1 MTPTPSLPTS
11 LKLRRSKKAME
22 YEARGM
28 ENLVFEKHLS
38 LSSCTHFKI
47 CYITP
52 MSKVTIDKLAQMTQ
66 EQFSH
71 IDEQLSEV
79 KDELKSLKEGQEG
92 LKMGQERILE
102 VLLEIPSKKALERF
116 QVKTEAR
123 LTSLEKKTGI

>member
-1 MTPTPSLPTS
+1 
-11 LKLRRSKKAME
+11 
-22 YEARGM
+22 
-28 ENLVFEKHLS
+28 
-38 LSSCTHFKI
+38 
-47 CYITP
+47 

-71 IDEQLSEV
+71 IDEQLNGV
-79 KDELKSLKEGQEG
+79 KDDLRSLKV
-92 LKMGQERILE
+92 GQERILE